1 MTFGFIDVTT
11 AICAL
16 SHPWVSLCAWIIQ
29 ENLGWHTAH
38 SAENVSQQA
47 FLLQSHFF
55 FHQ

>member
-1 MTFGFIDVTT
+1 MTFRFIDVTT